1 VAAAAVAGAGA
12 AANAADSEDRS
23 AAPALIE
30 ARAQTLLIGIV
41 RLVLAAAGLGA
52 AIAAGAARGAAAA
65 SFAAGALIVLVA
77 IMSNRRGRLV
87 WQRLEEATPLASV
100 ATLEPRRRAVL
111 RAAYPSTIGLTVL
124 IALAL
129 WFRPTLAALLA
140 GILAGIGGAALGF
153 AAQLTAWERQRGAR
167 VLTEPGKGGR
177 VFEAPR

>member
-1 VAAAAVAGAGA
+1 V
-12 AANAADSEDRS
+12 SKDRS

-52 AIAAGAARGAAAA
+52 AIAAGVRPAPAAAL
-65 SFAAGALIVLVA
+65 FAAGAVVLLAAVL
-77 IMSNRRGRLV
+77 SSRRGRLV
-87 WQRLEEATPLASV
+87 WLRLEQAEPLESESK
-100 ATLEPRRRAVL
+100 LEPRHLAVL

-124 IALAL
+124 IAIAL
-129 WFRPTLAALLA
+129 LLQPTLAALLA

-167 VLTEPGKGGR
+167 VLAEPGKGGR